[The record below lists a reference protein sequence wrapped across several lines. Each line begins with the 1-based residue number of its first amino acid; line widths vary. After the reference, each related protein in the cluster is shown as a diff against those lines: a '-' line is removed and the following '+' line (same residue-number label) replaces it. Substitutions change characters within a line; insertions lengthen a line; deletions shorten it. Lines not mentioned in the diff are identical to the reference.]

1 MFLHHLQNSRSQRIL
16 WLLEEL
22 ELSYE
27 LKLYDATQARQTNL
41 KFPTLDI
48 PHDTQT
54 IRLTESSAIVEYLCQ
69 LCQKLIIPHDH
80 TQYWNFCFYSHYSDA
95 SLMPNLALKQV
106 FQHIKQQT
114 PLLVRIVS
122 LAFQGAFNHAYLNPE
137 LHRQL
142 KEIDTHLSAHAYFAG
157 DVFSYA
163 DILMW
168 FPLYAASYATPQF
181 AQYQSIQ
188 HYFTQIQSRPAFN
201 AAMARGQWSASYFEH
216 YWSITQ

>member
-1 MFLHHLQNSRSQRIL
+1 MILHHLQNSRSQRIL

-27 LKLYDATQARQTNL
+27 LKLYDIVQAKQTKL

-48 PHDTQT
+48 PHDAHT
-54 IRLTESSAIVEYLCQ
+54 IRLTESSAIMGYLCQ
-69 LCQKLIIPHDH
+69 LQQKLIIQPDH
-80 TQYWNFCFYSHYSDA
+80 VEYWNFCFYSHYSDA

-114 PLLVRIVS
+114 PLLVRFVS

-142 KEIDTHLSAHAYFAG
+142 KEIDTHLSTHSYFAD

-181 AQYQSIQ
+181 AQYQAIQ

-201 AAMARGQWSASYFEH
+201 ATMARGQWSASYFEH

>member
-1 MFLHHLQNSRSQRIL
+1 MILHHLQNSRSQRIL

-22 ELSYE
+22 ELPYE
-27 LKLYDATQARQTNL
+27 LKLYDTVQARQTNL

-54 IRLTESSAIVEYLCQ
+54 VRLTESSAIVEYLCQ
-69 LCQKLIIPHDH
+69 RHQKLIIPHDH

-114 PLLVRIVS
+114 PLLVRFVS
-122 LAFQGAFNHAYLNPE
+122 LAFQSAFNRAYLNPE

-142 KEIDTHLSAHAYFAG
+142 KEIDTHLNTHAYFAG

-168 FPLYAASYATPQF
+168 VSTLCSQLCHTAVCSVSGHSTLFYPNTKQTCLQCCNGTW
-181 AQYQSIQ
+181 
-188 HYFTQIQSRPAFN
+188 
-201 AAMARGQWSASYFEH
+201 AMVCF
-216 YWSITQ
+216 IF

>member
-1 MFLHHLQNSRSQRIL
+1 MILHHLQNSRSQRIL

-22 ELSYE
+22 GLSYK

-41 KFPTLDI
+41 KFPMLDI
-48 PHDTQT
+48 SHDTQA
-54 IRLTESSAIVEYLCQ
+54 IRLTESRAIIEYLCQ
-69 LCQKLIIPHDH
+69 LQQKLIIQPDH
-80 TQYWNFCFYSHYSDA
+80 VEYWNFCFYKNYSDA

-114 PLLVRIVS
+114 PFVIRFVS
-122 LAFQGAFNHAYLNPE
+122 LAFQSAFNHAYLNPE
-137 LHRQL
+137 LHQQL
-142 KEIDTHLSAHAYFAG
+142 KEIDTHLSTHAYFAG

-168 FPLYAASYATPQF
+168 FPLYATSYATPQF
-181 AQYQSIQ
+181 AQYQAIQ

-201 AAMARGQWSASYFEH
+201 TAMTRGQWSASYFEH

>member
-1 MFLHHLQNSRSQRIL
+1 MILHHLQNSRSQRIL

-22 ELSYE
+22 ELYYE
-27 LKLYDATQARQTNL
+27 IKLHDATQARQTNL

-48 PHDTQT
+48 SHDTQT

-69 LCQKLIIPHDH
+69 LHQKLIIPHDH

-114 PLLVRIVS
+114 PLLVRFVS
-122 LAFQGAFNHAYLNPE
+122 LAFQSAFYRAYLNPE

-142 KEIDTHLSAHAYFAG
+142 KEIDTHLSTH
-157 DVFSYA
+157 
-163 DILMW
+163 
-168 FPLYAASYATPQF
+168 
-181 AQYQSIQ
+181 
-188 HYFTQIQSRPAFN
+188 
-201 AAMARGQWSASYFEH
+201 
-216 YWSITQ
+216 